1 MKFLKILLFFLP
13 ALLFS
18 CSSEDAQNYHNN
30 SGFSPHKF
38 GEKKYQRIFNSL
50 YIRIALD
57 KQQPNQALDLFI
69 RDIHDMNDMK
79 LFKKVSEEAIS
90 QYRFSDALLISK
102 AWNEI
107 ESTPESLKMGLVSS
121 LETGDFDSA
130 RKYFRNYSEITNTS
144 SKLDYSKL
152 FFYLVD
158 NKNRINVINF
168 FEEELNDNFSR
179 DFAVAFI
186 ELIYSYNM
194 SLEVIN
200 LIEKI
205 QSNNERNLVRL
216 YASSLI
222 QIGDYDSAEEAL
234 KSYLSGKELVDKQV
248 YLELL
253 EIYLIEN
260 RIDEIDDIV
269 NSILRISPNDSE
281 ILFELSR
288 ILFDNGYYDLSEK
301 YLASLVV
308 NNDRIEF
315 LRGMLDQKKGNYN
328 ESIAHFDRI
337 EDYNFK
343 VPAIINSAS
352 SILQM
357 SGEKEAINYLLTAK
371 DDINE
376 YNDQV
381 RVLLKVISILRMSE
395 SFNKIIDI
403 ASEHLKNNPKDI
415 NILYARAMGYESL
428 KNINAMEL
436 DLLKILEF
444 DKKNTNTLNAL
455 GYSLT
460 IHTSRYEDASNYV
473 MEAYTHD
480 PGNAAIIDS
489 MSWILYKQGKYS
501 EALKYSEIAYLKDKD
516 PEIIEHHCKILLK
529 NSLFNEFDN
538 ILKSIKNSGNYND
551 DLIEKLI
558 SLKDDV
564 SI

>member
-13 ALLFS
+13 ALFVS

-30 SGFSPHKF
+30 SGFSPQKF
-38 GEKKYQRIFNSL
+38 DEKKYQRIFNSL

-57 KQQPNQALDLFI
+57 KQQSNQALDLFI

-121 LETGDFDSA
+121 LETGDFNSA

-158 NKNRINVINF
+158 NKNRLNVINF

-179 DFAVAFI
+179 DFAIAFI

-222 QIGDYDSAEEAL
+222 QIGDYDSAEKAL
-234 KSYLSGKELVDKQV
+234 KSYLSGKELIDKQV

-328 ESIAHFDRI
+328 ESIAHFERI

-352 SILQM
+352 SILEM

-371 DDINE
+371 DDTNE

-381 RVLLKVISILRMSE
+381 SVLLKVISILRVSE

-415 NILYARAMGYESL
+415 NILYARAMAYESL

-436 DLLKILEF
+436 DLLKILEV

-516 PEIIEHHCKILLK
+516 PEILEHHCKILLK

-558 SLKDDV
+558 LLKDDI

>member
-13 ALLFS
+13 ALFVS

-30 SGFSPHKF
+30 SGFSPQKF
-38 GEKKYQRIFNSL
+38 DEKKYQRIFNSL

-57 KQQPNQALDLFI
+57 KQQSNQALDLFI

-121 LETGDFDSA
+121 LETGDFNSA

-158 NKNRINVINF
+158 NKNRLNVINF

-179 DFAVAFI
+179 DFAIAFI

-222 QIGDYDSAEEAL
+222 QIGDYDSAEKAL
-234 KSYLSGKELVDKQV
+234 KSYLSGKELIDKQV

-328 ESIAHFDRI
+328 ESIAHFERI

-352 SILQM
+352 SILEM

-371 DDINE
+371 DDTNE

-381 RVLLKVISILRMSE
+381 RVLLKVISILRVSE

-415 NILYARAMGYESL
+415 NILYARAMAYESL
-428 KNINAMEL
+428 KNINAMES
-436 DLLKILEF
+436 DLLKILEV

-516 PEIIEHHCKILLK
+516 PEILEHHCKILLK

-558 SLKDDV
+558 LLKDDI

>member
-13 ALLFS
+13 ALFVS

-30 SGFSPHKF
+30 SGFSPQKF
-38 GEKKYQRIFNSL
+38 DEKKYQRIFNSL

-57 KQQPNQALDLFI
+57 KQQSNQALDLFI

-121 LETGDFDSA
+121 LETGDFNSA

-158 NKNRINVINF
+158 NKNRLNVINF

-179 DFAVAFI
+179 DFAIAFI

-222 QIGDYDSAEEAL
+222 QIGDYDSAEKAL
-234 KSYLSGKELVDKQV
+234 KSYLSGKELIDKQV

-328 ESIAHFDRI
+328 ESIAHFERI

-352 SILQM
+352 SILEM

-371 DDINE
+371 DDTNE

-381 RVLLKVISILRMSE
+381 SVLLKVISILRVSE

-415 NILYARAMGYESL
+415 NILYARAMAYESL
-428 KNINAMEL
+428 KNINAMES
-436 DLLKILEF
+436 DLLKILEV

-516 PEIIEHHCKILLK
+516 PEILEHHCKILLK

-558 SLKDDV
+558 LLKDDI